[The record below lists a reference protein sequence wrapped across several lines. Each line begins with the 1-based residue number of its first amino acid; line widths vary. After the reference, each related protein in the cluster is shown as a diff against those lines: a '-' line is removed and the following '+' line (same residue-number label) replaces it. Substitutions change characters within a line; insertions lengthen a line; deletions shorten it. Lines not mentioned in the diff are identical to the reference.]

1 MNKMEKNN
9 GYKVAGEGENKKW
22 KQDRNGRIWLAGS
35 GKPLPGN
42 QSSRSALFHKQST
55 RATNKQTTRATN
67 NINKQTTRE
76 TNKQLLQTMTEK
88 TMHANI

>member
-9 GYKVAGEGENKKW
+9 GYKVAGDRVKIKKW
-22 KQDRNGRIWLAGS
+22 KQDRNGRIWLAVS

-55 RATNKQTTRATN
+55 RATNKQTTCATN
-67 NINKQTTRE
+67 KKQ
-76 TNKQLLQTMTEK
+76 
-88 TMHANI
+88 H